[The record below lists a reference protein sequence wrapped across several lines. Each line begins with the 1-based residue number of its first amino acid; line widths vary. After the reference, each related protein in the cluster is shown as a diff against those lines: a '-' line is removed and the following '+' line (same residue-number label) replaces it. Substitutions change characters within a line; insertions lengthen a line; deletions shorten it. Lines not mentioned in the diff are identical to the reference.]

1 MQSLLIILSRPE
13 HEAWA
18 QSLVAAAQPVQPTI
32 LVSNPADAAQY
43 VVANG
48 LRPTHVVF
56 DIGTRGADILSEI
69 DTLAEQCE
77 PGTRVIAV
85 GDTNDITLYREF
97 ISRGVL
103 DYLPMP
109 AAIGSVIKALTTTTQ
124 TPAAPAPVASQ
135 QPSAASPAAARKKRV
150 IIFMSAASGDGAS
163 TVALNT
169 AYAISQLSAGKTIL
183 VDMDYQFGMVAKN
196 LAVQNQYGIRE
207 LFDHPERGVDSVL
220 IQRMVANYKKLD
232 VISAPG
238 ELRYLPTVSAQVI
251 TDLINTLKESYDTVI
266 IDLPHVWLPWVANA
280 AQQSTHLVLVAQLW
294 LKSVSHAARMMR
306 AFRDINVTNNV
317 IAVINRSGAKF
328 KEAIDAKDFERVC
341 STPIRHSITND
352 IKTIV
357 AAEAAATTLLEL
369 PPSAIADDIQR
380 LAYSLLDMKTETGAV
395 AEKRSGLLSKLIG

>member
-1 MQSLLIILSRPE
+1 MQSLLIIISQADRE
-13 HEAWA
+13 VWA
-18 QSLVAAAQPVQPTI
+18 QSLVHTLKPAQPTI
-32 LVSNPADAAQY
+32 LVSNPAEAARYIAQH
-43 VVANG
+43 G
-48 LRPTHVVF
+48 IRPSHVVF
-56 DIGTRGADILSEI
+56 DIGTRGVDILPEI

-85 GDTNDITLYREF
+85 GNTNDIGLYRQ
-97 ISRGVL
+97 IIARGVL

-109 AAIGSVIKALTTTTQ
+109 ASVEAIAKALTTTTA
-124 TPAAPAPVASQ
+124 TPPAAI
-135 QPSAASPAAARKKRV
+135 QPSVVLETATQSPATSAKKRV
-150 IIFMSAASGDGAS
+150 IVFMSAASGDGAS

-169 AYAISQLSAGKTIL
+169 AYAISQLTVGKTVL

-207 LFDHPERGVDSVL
+207 LFDHPERGVDSTL
-220 IQRMVANYKKLD
+220 IKRMVSNYQKLD

-238 ELRYLPTVSAQVI
+238 ELRYLPTVSAEVI
-251 TDLINTLKESYDTVI
+251 SSLISTLKESYDTVI

-306 AFRDINVTNNV
+306 AFREIGVTSNV

-328 KEAIDAKDFERVC
+328 KEAIEPKDFERVC
-341 STPIRHSITND
+341 STPIRHHVTND

-357 AAEAAATTLLEL
+357 SAESAATTLIEL
-369 PPSAIADDIQR
+369 PPSEIATDIQK
-380 LAYSLLDMKTETGAV
+380 LARSLLGMSTETV
-395 AEKRSGLLSKLIG
+395 TSEKRSGLFAKLKG